1 MSQLTRE
8 IIQIEDLHYTYPQSD
23 EPALKGVSLTI
34 REGEIVTLMGHT
46 GCGKSTLCLTLNG
59 IIPHA
64 IGGELEG
71 KVVVDGLNVLEHGI
85 PELASRVGMVF
96 QDPET
101 QLFCASVRSEVAFGP
116 ENLAIPREEILER
129 VKWALEATR
138 LTGYEDREPT
148 RLSGGEKQQV
158 ALASALA
165 MRPKILVLDEPTS
178 ELDPAGT
185 KRIFSLIK
193 EMNEKYK
200 ITFLIIEHKEG
211 MIHMSDRVIL
221 MKDGKIVCQG
231 RPDEVFSRAEA
242 VRESR
247 VRPPEVAQIFYK
259 LKERGLYSGRIPL
272 TVGEGARILRELLSR
287 AKDVEVRPPATPT
300 RPETAPVIRVEN
312 VWYRYRNGPE
322 ALRGVTLDIR
332 DGEFVAIIG
341 RNGAGKTTLAKHF
354 NGLLKPV
361 EGRVLVDGVDTRDA
375 LVTELAM
382 RVGYVFQN
390 PDHQFF
396 CFSVEEEVAFGPRN
410 LGLSEEEVKQRVDE
424 ALRTVGLEKMRD
436 RHPFTLSRGQRQRL
450 AVASVLAMHPKVIVL
465 DEPTTGQDE
474 VAINQI
480 MMLVDKLRKA
490 GKTIVM
496 VTHDMSIVAK
506 YAERTVVMC
515 RGQVLLDGP
524 TREVFMRPDIL
535 AESNVEPPPTAKLA
549 RELVDLGIP
558 PSVMTVDEMVEVV
571 AQKLAG

>member
-1 MSQLTRE
+1 M
-8 IIQIEDLHYTYPQSD
+8 
-23 EPALKGVSLTI
+23 SLTI

-64 IGGELEG
+64 IGGEFEG
-71 KVVVDGLNVLEHGI
+71 KVVVDGLNVIEHDI

-138 LTGYEDREPT
+138 LSGYEDREPT

-193 EMNEKYK
+193 EMNEKYG

-211 MIHMSDRVIL
+211 MIHMSDRVLL
-221 MKDGKIVCQG
+221 MKDGRIVCQG
-231 RPDEVFSRAEA
+231 RPDEVFSKLEA
-242 VRESR
+242 VRVSR

-259 LKERGLYSGRIPL
+259 LKERGLYTGRIPL
-272 TVGEGARILRELLSR
+272 TVEEGAKILRELLSK
-287 AKDVEVRPPATPT
+287 AKDVEVRLPEPPK
-300 RPETAPVIRVEN
+300 RPETPPVIRVEN
-312 VWYRYRNGPE
+312 VWYRYKNGPE
-322 ALRGVTLDIR
+322 ALKGVTLDIR

-354 NGLLKPV
+354 NGLLKPT

-480 MMLVDKLRKA
+480 MMLVDRLRKA

-549 RELVDLGIP
+549 RELADLGIP